1 MNIDNICEPLNYT
14 INQQGKNIRK
24 HLILYIQYL
33 LGNTNPYIDQ
43 IINDINITHNAT
55 LIIDDIHDQSLKRRG
70 KTCAYLLFGKPLTLN
85 AGYLKTLQILNNLD
99 KFYPTATINTIRK
112 LYIDSFYKGHI
123 GQGFDIYWRE
133 CGHIP
138 SLEEYIIMIDNK
150 TGIIFNTSVKIC
162 DLCNSKQ
169 TSKKRLSKIIILM
182 TYIGRFFQ
190 IRDDYI
196 NLTCPKYWKLK
207 GFCEDLDNGNVNYV
221 LVMLKHIY
229 PNYKLTGSK
238 NKIYKILYKKRVFES
253 VWYILDQYKEKIILL
268 EKNITQ
274 SKTITH
280 FLDDFFK
287 KLTFEKPLHYTK
299 IQN

>member
-1 MNIDNICEPLNYT
+1 MDINNIFEPLNYT

-33 LGNTNPYIDQ
+33 LGDTNPYIKQ

-85 AGYLKTLQILNNLD
+85 AGYLKTLQILNELD
-99 KFYPTATINTIRK
+99 KFYPISAIDTIRK

-133 CGHIP
+133 IKHIP
-138 SLEEYIIMIDNK
+138 SLEEYIIMVDNK

-169 TSKKRLSKIIILM
+169 ASKKQLSKITILM

-221 LVMLKHIY
+221 LVILKHMY

-238 NKIYKILYKKRVFES
+238 KKIYKILYKKRIFEA

-274 SKTITH
+274 SKTTTH
-280 FLDDFFK
+280 YLDDFFK
-287 KLTFEKPLHYTK
+287 KLTFEKPVHYSK
-299 IQN
+299 IVI